1 MKFLVFAT
9 SMMLSLSLIAAEAV
23 KNIDAGKSLLE
34 WTGSKIVGK
43 HNGHLKFK
51 SGTLKFN
58 GDKFVGGEF
67 VVDMTTLTNEDLTGE
82 MNAKLIGHLKSP
94 DFFDVEKFKES
105 TLKIT
110 EVKSKGK
117 NLYAVKADLMIK
129 GKTAPVNFDAKF
141 EKNKASTS
149 LSYDRTVYDVR
160 YGSGK
165 FFENLGDKV
174 INDKIDL
181 KVELHY

>member
-1 MKFLVFAT
+1 MKFFVFVT
-9 SMMLSLSLIAAEAV
+9 SMMLSLSLFAAETV
-23 KNIDAGKSLLE
+23 KNIDAATSSLE
-34 WTGSKIVGK
+34 WTGTKIVGK

-58 GDKFVGGEF
+58 GEKFIGGEF
-67 VVDMTTLTNEDLTGE
+67 VVDMTTLTNDDLTGE
-82 MNAKLIGHLKSP
+82 MNAKLVGHLKSP
-94 DFFDVEKFKES
+94 DFFDIEKFKES
-105 TLKIT
+105 TLKVT
-110 EVKSKGK
+110 EVKAKGK
-117 NLYAVKADLMIK
+117 NLYAVKADLTIK
-129 GKTAPVNFDAKF
+129 GKTAPVSFDAKF
-141 EKNKASTS
+141 EKSKATTE

-174 INDKIDL
+174 IHDKIDL

>member
-1 MKFLVFAT
+1 MKILVL
-9 SMMLSLSLIAAEAV
+9 LSSIALSWGLLASEIE
-23 KNIDAGKSLLE
+23 KNIDLGKSSLE

-43 HNGHLKFK
+43 HSGHLKFK
-51 SGTLKFN
+51 SGSLKFSGN
-58 GDKFVGGEF
+58 KFVGGNF
-67 VVDMTTLTNEDLTGE
+67 VVDMTSLTDDDLTGE
-82 MNAKLIGHLKSP
+82 MNAKLVGHLKSP

-110 EVKSKGK
+110 EAKYKSK
-117 NLYAVKADLMIK
+117 NIYEVKADLTIK
-129 GKTAPVNFDAKF
+129 GKTAPVIFDAIF
-141 EKNKASTS
+141 EKGKASTVV
-149 LSYDRTVYDVR
+149 SYDRTVYDVR

-181 KVELHY
+181 KVDLSY